1 MQSSIAI
8 LMTLEFWGAT
18 HSLLKSYNTQVSM
31 FLPEDFLYKCCRMSS
46 ISDEQRKRQ
55 RTSSS
60 PLSEHEDSE
69 VHITPSP
76 SPLEESGA
84 ISGIAES
91 AALSILYRM

>member
-1 MQSSIAI
+1 
-8 LMTLEFWGAT
+8 MTLEFWGAT

-31 FLPEDFLYKCCRMSS
+31 FLPEDFLYKSCRMSS

-60 PLSEHEDSE
+60 PLSEHDDPE
-69 VHITPSP
+69 VHITPPP